1 MYAPAS
7 TAIFATVDTDT
18 EGDQWQA
25 LDALLAKFP
34 DGKGAIDKAL
44 SEFGSEEGLSFE
56 NDIRPAA
63 RRRDRDRRVRRRRA
77 RTSFS

>member
-44 SEFGSEEGLSFE
+44 GELGSEEGL
-56 NDIRPAA
+56 DV
-63 RRRDRDRRVRRRRA
+63 RDRHPPGASATRSRSSASTRRA
-77 RTSFS
+77 TRSCS